1 MYAKYALSRNFV
13 KDEYPHGTTPF
24 VDFVKWIEKVP
35 VQVGEN
41 SPGNKRLRTLGYPPR
56 ECEKIIP
63 IFHDGVPYIPLEF
76 YVSDLDT
83 IKYCEDN
90 DIIVIAYKVFGR
102 GKLTTDK
109 LSFLTDLAKK
119 YHKKESQIILNWIS
133 SKKNMVVIFKL
144 PKFKIVVLRIA
155 FSNLI
160 HNVIE

>member
-83 IKYCEDN
+83 ITCDHYNYFEKTLQKLFDQG
-90 DIIVIAYKVFGR
+90 KVR
-102 GKLTTDK
+102 L
-109 LSFLTDLAKK
+109 
-119 YHKKESQIILNWIS
+119 
-133 SKKNMVVIFKL
+133 
-144 PKFKIVVLRIA
+144 
-155 FSNLI
+155 
-160 HNVIE
+160 